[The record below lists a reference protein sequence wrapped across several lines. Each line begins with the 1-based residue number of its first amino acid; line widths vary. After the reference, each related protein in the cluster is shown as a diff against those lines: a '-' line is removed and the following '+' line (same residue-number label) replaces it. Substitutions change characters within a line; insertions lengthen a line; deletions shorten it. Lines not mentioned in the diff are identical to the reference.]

1 MRFAVTALLL
11 VVHAACAARIPRERF
26 LDVTTATISPEPGHG
41 VEAGPCYSGDLARHE
56 PYPLELQLLGTDCRT
71 YRRMERVAVDVRIKN
86 VSSEAVLL
94 PWSPTPIAERNRPL
108 SGYRHAA
115 FEFVLIDLQRRK
127 FATDLFVLYGSPA
140 IAGSLTRLEPRESIT
155 FRMPAMLSGNGAQD
169 ERNPILYP
177 APGLRISTEMW
188 VFAPG
193 EERFRCRFGFSANS
207 LPIRIAPTI
216 AAVPEP
222 RDDGR
227 PPVVRDV
234 APLPTSADR
243 VVRLAGYRL
252 GADHSDEVDVI
263 FSNGPLS
270 LKAEVDG
277 SSYEPNDRSNGV
289 QELSVTVPR
298 DVFAGTWHV
307 AIHRHGTSS
316 APFSIPIDD
325 WHAPRIHAISRAQV
339 RPGSDAILSGA
350 NFRYHDVVELTD
362 SHGVLHTVGGAAQ
375 GDQVDIFVPPDVP
388 EGQATVRIRTT
399 KDGRDVFS
407 NSQVVMVIQG
417 PAYPRTGV
425 EQTTSPDA
433 QATSAAAPMVDT
445 VRVGPSDQ
453 MVDLYD
459 GPDRPPSF
467 NAVEGDPL
475 VFHFTEAAAGGVMVT
490 FRGRRGSIRKRA
502 VPQDEYSV
510 AVRLPEKMARGPWR
524 IDVQRKAT
532 GQTYQLPITMVVHK
546 RPD

>member
-1 MRFAVTALLL
+1 M
-11 VVHAACAARIPRERF
+11 
-26 LDVTTATISPEPGHG
+26 TTATISPEPGHG

-270 LKAEVDG
+270 RKRRLTVRRT
-277 SSYEPNDRSNGV
+277 SRTTDRTVCRSC
-289 QELSVTVPR
+289 LSRFLAMCSPVP
-298 DVFAGTWHV
+298 GTWRSTDMARAAH
-307 AIHRHGTSS
+307 HSQSRSPTGTRHAST
-316 APFSIPIDD
+316 
-325 WHAPRIHAISRAQV
+325 
-339 RPGSDAILSGA
+339 
-350 NFRYHDVVELTD
+350 RYHE
-362 SHGVLHTVGGAAQ
+362 
-375 GDQVDIFVPPDVP
+375 
-388 EGQATVRIRTT
+388 
-399 KDGRDVFS
+399 
-407 NSQVVMVIQG
+407 
-417 PAYPRTGV
+417 
-425 EQTTSPDA
+425 
-433 QATSAAAPMVDT
+433 
-445 VRVGPSDQ
+445 
-453 MVDLYD
+453 
-459 GPDRPPSF
+459 
-467 NAVEGDPL
+467 
-475 VFHFTEAAAGGVMVT
+475 
-490 FRGRRGSIRKRA
+490 RK
-502 VPQDEYSV
+502 
-510 AVRLPEKMARGPWR
+510 
-524 IDVQRKAT
+524 
-532 GQTYQLPITMVVHK
+532 
-546 RPD
+546 